1 MTEKNKRKRF
11 LLLLGATVAVASISV
26 GAASLAVFTDTETV
40 DATFTTGTI
49 MLDAVKVDALT
60 LTNTDL
66 LPGEVITGS
75 VDVENDGNSE
85 LRYSLDTSSTD
96 GFSPNGAA
104 LYTALTVDVR
114 TVDVDATIKCD
125 DFDGTLLNSPGEILG
140 ATNVLFGS
148 VSPTVGTGDRTVVS
162 GATDVL
168 CIRVSLPLSTDGTF
182 QGANSVTTFTFNAE
196 QTENN

>member
-1 MTEKNKRKRF
+1 MDRKRTR
-11 LLLLGATVAVASISV
+11 LLLTFGALITVASVGIGAT
-26 GAASLAVFTDTETV
+26 SLAVFTDTESV
-40 DATFTTGTI
+40 PATFTTGTI
-49 MLDAVKVDALT
+49 ILDAVKIDALT

-85 LRYSLDTSSTD
+85 LRYSLDTTSTD
-96 GFSPNGAA
+96 GASPNGAE
-104 LYTALTVDVR
+104 LYTALTVDVK

-125 DFDGTLLNSPGEILG
+125 AFDGTLLNSAAEILG
-140 ATNVLFGS
+140 ASNVLFGN
-148 VSPTVGTGDRTVVS
+148 VSPTVGTGDRTVAS

-168 CIRVSLPLSTDGTF
+168 CIRVSLPLATDGTF
-182 QGANSVTTFTFNAE
+182 QGATSVTTFTFNAE